1 MASRIQKSIKN
12 AKVNVIFYVITAVL
26 AFFSR
31 KVFLDNLGTEF
42 LGLSSTLG
50 DILNLMNIT
59 ELGIGTAVGVTL
71 YKPLFNDE
79 REKISDIVSV
89 YGFLYSR
96 IGVLIGGA
104 SCILACFFPLM
115 FKDID
120 ISLWLVY
127 FMFFSMVYGA
137 LLSYFVNYK
146 QIILSASQNNYVI
159 IYRYNTITVVKTLS
173 QMASSFLP
181 YCYVWWILMELIAGT
196 VNSLIL
202 HLSVKKR
209 YPWLDTSIKLGKAK
223 FKDYKE
229 LWTKTKQV
237 FVLKISHL
245 VFNGSI
251 NLFIGFFVSL
261 PMVAMYGNYNLVMA
275 KITGFVDGI
284 FAGME
289 ASVGNLIA
297 EGNKKRTLQMFF
309 ELLSIRYFLAGVCSI
324 TLYLIVPRFITI
336 WLGEQYVLE
345 SYILI
350 LMSLH
355 IFFQQARL
363 TVDNFKNGYGLYGDV
378 WAPIAEVII
387 CVGLCIVLGPW
398 LGLVGILLSFVTAE
412 FLIKM
417 FWKPYYLFCR
427 GFEESV
433 LIHYWPIIIKY
444 VAIMGITLIVN
455 IIFSNKIAS
464 WWGASSLFGFLVY
477 SFFVGASTLLM
488 MLMLFW
494 LCDSNFRSFLQHII
508 KFKNKA

>member
-96 IGVLIGGA
+96 IGILIGSA
-104 SCILACFFPLM
+104 SFILSCFFPLM
-115 FKDID
+115 FKDIN
-120 ISLWLVY
+120 IPLWLVY

-159 IYRYNTITVVKTLS
+159 MYRYNTIIIIKTLL
-173 QMASSFLP
+173 QMSSSFLP
-181 YCYVWWILMELIAGT
+181 YCYVWWILMELVAGT
-196 VNSLIL
+196 VNSFIL

-209 YPWLDTSIKLGKAK
+209 YPWLDTSVKLGKEK
-223 FKDYKE
+223 FKEYQE
-229 LWTKTKQV
+229 LWVKTKQV

-251 NLFIGFFVSL
+251 NLFIGFFVSF
-261 PMVAMYGNYNLVMA
+261 PMVAMYGNYNMVMA
-275 KITGFVDGI
+275 KITGFVDGV
-284 FAGME
+284 FSGME

-297 EGNKKRTLQMFF
+297 EGNKQRTLHMFF

-324 TLYLIVPRFITI
+324 TLYLIVPKFIAI

-345 SYILI
+345 SHVLV

-363 TVDNFKNGYGLYGDV
+363 TVDNFKNGYGLYSDV
-378 WAPIAEVII
+378 WAPIAEVVI
-387 CVGLCIVLGPW
+387 CIGLCLILGQW
-398 LGLVGILLSFVTAE
+398 WGLSGILFSFVTAE
-412 FLIKM
+412 FIIKM
-417 FWKPYYLFCR
+417 FWKPYFLFSR
-427 GFEESV
+427 GFKESV
-433 LIHYWPIIIKY
+433 FKLYWPVVIRYIAII
-444 VAIMGITLIVN
+444 ALTLFVN
-455 IIFSNKIAS
+455 IISSNKIAL
-464 WWGASSLFGFLVY
+464 WYGTSSLVEFLVY
-477 SFFVGASTLLM
+477 SVFVAVSTLLM
-488 MLMLFW
+488 MLVLFG
-494 LCDSNFRSFLQHII
+494 LCDCYFRSFLQHII
-508 KFKNKA
+508 KFKYKV

>member
-31 KVFLDNLGTEF
+31 KIFLDNLGTEF

-71 YKPLFNDE
+71 YKPLFDNE
-79 REKISDIVSV
+79 RKKISDIISV

-96 IGVLIGGA
+96 IGVLIGAA
-104 SCILACFFPLM
+104 SFILSCFFPLI
-115 FKDID
+115 FKDIN

-137 LLSYFVNYK
+137 LLSYFANYK

-159 IYRYNTITVVKTLS
+159 MYRYNTITVVKTVL

-181 YCYVWWILMELIAGT
+181 YCYVWWIFMELIAGT
-196 VNSLIL
+196 VNSFIL

-223 FKDYKE
+223 FKDYKD
-229 LWTKTKQV
+229 LWVKTKQV

-251 NLFIGFFVSL
+251 NLFIGFFVSF
-261 PMVAMYGNYNLVMA
+261 PMVAMYGNYNMVMA
-275 KITGFVDGI
+275 KITGFIDGI

-309 ELLSIRYFLAGVCSI
+309 ELLSIRYFLAGICSI
-324 TLYLIVPRFITI
+324 TLYLIVPKFVTI

-345 SYILI
+345 SHILI

-363 TVDNFKNGYGLYGDV
+363 TVDNFKNGYGLYSDV
-378 WAPIAEVII
+378 WAPIVEVVI
-387 CVGLCIVLGPW
+387 CVGLCIVLGQW
-398 LGLVGILLSFVTAE
+398 WGLAGILLSFVTAE
-412 FLIKM
+412 FIVKM
-417 FWKPYYLFCR
+417 FWKPYFLFSR
-427 GFEESV
+427 GFKESV
-433 LIHYWPIIIKY
+433 LKQYWPVIIKY
-444 VAIMGITLIVN
+444 VAIMAITLFVN
-455 IIFSNKIAS
+455 IMISNKIAL
-464 WWGASSLFGFLVY
+464 WCGTSSLLEFLVY
-477 SFFVGASTLLM
+477 SIFVCASILLM
-488 MLMLFW
+488 MLILFW
-494 LCDSNFRSFLQHII
+494 LFDCNFRFFLQHII
-508 KFKNKA
+508 KFRYKA